1 MAKGYWVANNL
12 VHDAVE
18 YESYKAANAEPFARH
33 RARFLV
39 RGGQQIAP
47 EGETFPRTV
56 VIEFPSYAE
65 ALACYNSEDYQH
77 ALSIREPI
85 AEGRLII
92 VEGYDG

>member
-1 MAKGYWVANNL
+1 MAKGYWIANNL
-12 VHDAVE
+12 VHDTEE
-18 YESYKAANAEPFARH
+18 YENYKAANAEPLARH

-39 RGGQQIAP
+39 RGGDQQIV
-47 EGETFPRTV
+47 EGECFPRTV

-77 ALSIREPI
+77 AVDIRAPI